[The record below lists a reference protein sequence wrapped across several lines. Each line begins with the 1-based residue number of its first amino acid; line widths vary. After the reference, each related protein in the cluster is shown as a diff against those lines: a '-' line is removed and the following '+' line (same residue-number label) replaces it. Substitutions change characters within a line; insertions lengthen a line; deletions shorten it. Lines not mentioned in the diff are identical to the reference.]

1 MMPMNDNQLYVKT
14 QLISDHQAMQDLK
27 SGTSKDAPR
36 VAHRMWY
43 AIRHDLKI
51 LTAPVWWPVSK
62 LLTLKK
68 GQGAGSETTDPLAT
82 DLNRPLYK

>member
-43 AIRHDLKI
+43 AIR
-51 LTAPVWWPVSK
+51 PR
-62 LLTLKK
+62 
-68 GQGAGSETTDPLAT
+68 SEDSDSSNMVGPFP
-82 DLNRPLYK
+82 NC